1 VVVDRFSKK
10 AHFIPCH
17 KIDDATY
24 IANRFFKE
32 VVRLCGLPRSIVSDS
47 DVTPTSPSAPSSII
61 SNASPLK
68 GPITR
73 SMMKKIQKGLPLD
86 DHKFNGLH
94 TLFKW
99 AKEITK
105 T

>member
-1 VVVDRFSKK
+1 MFIFLQIGLGHKVAPHTIVD
-10 AHFIPCH
+10 
-17 KIDDATY
+17 
-24 IANRFFKE
+24 
-32 VVRLCGLPRSIVSDS
+32 LL
-47 DVTPTSPSAPSSII
+47 DVTPTSPSAPSSLI
-61 SNASPLK
+61 SNASPFK

-86 DHKFNGLH
+86 DHKFNGLL

>member
-1 VVVDRFSKK
+1 MTRE
-10 AHFIPCH
+10 
-17 KIDDATY
+17 T
-24 IANRFFKE
+24 N
-32 VVRLCGLPRSIVSDS
+32 
-47 DVTPTSPSAPSSII
+47 VTPTSPSAPSSLI

-105 T
+105 NCRSACKSSSVDLNWAIVWALLSNNT